1 MRVNGR
7 KSTPASVAIA
17 LTLLRKNGIVE
28 FIDSRCTFDGDQRK
42 LTPGE
47 VVLILIGATMMS
59 NNRIPLYRIS
69 NFYRHMNISGILGKT
84 VELKSLNDHALA
96 RGLDS
101 IYKADRNQMMWD
113 ISEKFELDL
122 GLVARIFHLDQTKIR
137 TYVIEPHDCDAEAAK
152 PEFGL
157 DKEGRTDF
165 RLYSANSITDEH
177 RSIRMISPDDGNAS
191 DPSMDSDAIGFLLR
205 NVEPEESTVV
215 IDSKGANSELIAQMM
230 NGNLGF
236 VTKAPVNFSSCMKKR
251 LSLEVFNEGWIV
263 SDLKDGHAFYDVDVD
278 VDVDGEVQED
288 GTRAPKRRIRAVAFR
303 SSKMLSDRRASI
315 ERAHLKTAEKVAK
328 RLGKMSFDSESEALL
343 NIGLCQEELCD
354 NAHSLKWKI
363 VSEDVRVKR
372 SQRGRPKKG
381 EEPEFVRQY
390 TVDCEPVIDKVKLD
404 VLADLDSLEVLVTNL
419 PRIPSGERRENV
431 RHGASSESVLELYLD
446 QYKQEHT
453 FKLLKGKVGLN
464 DVFFKNPERENA
476 MMFVLGLAALVRNI
490 IDLMFRITPGRFTTC
505 QDMVASWMLL
515 CVRVIDGEMELEGPD
530 GCEEEMLDVMRRL
543 DLDEGMIVGSIGM
556 ASA

>member
-28 FIDSRCTFDGDQRK
+28 FIDSRCTFDRDQRK

-69 NFYRHMNISGILGKT
+69 NVYSHMNISGILGKT
-84 VELKSLNDHALA
+84 VEPESLNDHALA

-101 IYKADRNQMMWD
+101 IYEADRNQMMWD

-137 TYVIEPHDCDAEAAK
+137 TYVIEPHDHDADAAK

-177 RSIRMISPDDGNAS
+177 RCIRMISPDDGNAS
-191 DPSMDSDAIGFLLR
+191 DPSMDSDAVEFLLK

-230 NGNLGF
+230 NGDLGF
-236 VTKAPVNFSSCMKKR
+236 VTKAPVNFSSCIKKR
-251 LSLEVFNEGWIV
+251 LSLEVFNEGWTV

-278 VDVDGEVQED
+278 VDGEVQDD

-315 ERAHLKTAEKVAK
+315 ERASLKTADKVAK
-328 RLGKMSFDSESEALL
+328 KLGKMIFDSEDDALL
-343 NIGLCQEELCD
+343 NIGLLQEELCG
-354 NAHSLKWKI
+354 NAYSLKWSIKT
-363 VSEDVRVKR
+363 EDVRVKR
-372 SQRGRPKKG
+372 GQRGRPKKG
-381 EEPEFVRQY
+381 EEPEFVRQF
-390 TVDCEPVIDKVKLD
+390 TVECEPVIDKVKLD
-404 VLADLDSLEVLVTNL
+404 ILADLDSVEVLVTNL
-419 PRIPSGERRENV
+419 PRIPSGERMENV

-490 IDLMFRITPGRFTTC
+490 IDLRFRVTPGRFTTC

-515 CVRVIDGEMELEGPD
+515 RIRVIDGEIELEGPV
-530 GCEEEMLDVMRRL
+530 GCEEEMLDVMERL
-543 DLDEGMIVGSIGM
+543 DLDEGMIVGSIDM